1 MRSFDIRSI
10 CGPLASLCLVLALL
24 SMTSERV
31 LAQRYVAANAT
42 IPFSFHAGTET
53 FAAGDYIID
62 SSVPTFIFIRSKD
75 SKHFAEVPTVLFG
88 QPVKKSEAK
97 LIFVKRDGSYVLD
110 TLWGVLG
117 KRRMTSELVTTSN
130 GTEETKE
137 VPLNYSSKTTAE
149 SQTAAQS
156 DPAAR

>member
-1 MRSFDIRSI
+1 MRSCDIRSI
-10 CGPLASLCLVLALL
+10 CGPLASLFLVLALL

-31 LAQRYVAANAT
+31 LAQKYVAANAT

-53 FAAGDYIID
+53 FAAGDYVID

-110 TLWGVLG
+110 ALWGVLG

-130 GTEETKE
+130 GAEETKE